1 MLNVNRNIIMSSG
14 FINLNELIQQ
24 KQEILSIK
32 KTIEMI
38 LKQLKKL

>member
-1 MLNVNRNIIMSSG
+1 MSSG